1 MKKLLA
7 ASIVVLFCASAGF
20 ALGTCPGTSALTD
33 QERFVRDEI
42 QSRIDESIEAAEAN
56 DLPARMHYFAS
67 DLTLRLV
74 AGTVL
79 DRKQIEAGM
88 KRDSD
93 WILSV
98 SDQTAVRIECIELKG
113 TEAIVDTDQH
123 FVRTVPD
130 RKDGSPH
137 ELITNVKHRET
148 WVYTR
153 AGWLTRRIEEVKQG
167 TTYLDGKLYEE

>member
-74 AGTVL
+74 GGTVL
-79 DRKQIEAGM
+79 DRKQI
-88 KRDSD
+88 RPRS
-93 WILSV
+93 
-98 SDQTAVRIECIELKG
+98 
-113 TEAIVDTDQH
+113 
-123 FVRTVPD
+123 
-130 RKDGSPH
+130 GS
-137 ELITNVKHRET
+137 NV
-148 WVYTR
+148 
-153 AGWLTRRIEEVKQG
+153 LN
-167 TTYLDGKLYEE
+167 